1 MLNKIYSREKLKE
14 ELDRLRKEGKKTIF
28 TNGCFDIL
36 HVGHA
41 RYLQEAKKIGD
52 ILVVAINSDSSVR
65 AIKGEKR
72 PIIPEDERAEMV
84 ASLGSV
90 DYVTIFHESTPLEL
104 IEYLQPHVIVKGG
117 DWTEEKVV
125 GRESVKKL
133 GGTVVIVPEIR
144 GASTSGIIEKI
155 TKIYSKE

>member
-1 MLNKIYSREKLKE
+1 MNKIYSREKLKE

>member
-1 MLNKIYSREKLKE
+1 LNKIYSREKLKE

-117 DWTEEKVV
+117 DWTEEKAV

>member
-1 MLNKIYSREKLKE
+1 MNKIYSREKLKE
-14 ELDRLRKEGKKTIF
+14 ELNRLQKEGEKIIF

-36 HVGHA
+36 HVGHV
-41 RYLQEAKKIGD
+41 RYLKEAKKIGD

-72 PIIPEDERAEMV
+72 PLIPEDERAEIV
-84 ASLGSV
+84 ASLKSV

-104 IEYLQPHVIVKGG
+104 IEYLQPHIIVKGG
-117 DWTEEKVV
+117 DWREEDVV
-125 GRESVKKL
+125 GQESVKKL
-133 GGTVVIVPEIR
+133 GGKVVIVPEIG

-155 TKIYSKE
+155 TKVYSKE